1 MVGQTRAS
9 PNGFG
14 ASGSDAPPPPPN
26 MTIQEHFMFTQTE
39 VMRQLLQMQQ
49 QLAQQLQN
57 NPRGEN
63 IDDQPRVTKY
73 EHFYAMKPL
82 AADAW
87 IKAIEA
93 KFSVFTLPCFE

>member
-14 ASGSDAPPPPPN
+14 AGGSDTLPPPPN
-26 MTIQEHFMFTQTE
+26 ITIQEQFMVTQTE
-39 VMRQLLQMQQ
+39 VMQQLLQTQQ

-63 IDDQPRVTKY
+63 IDGQPRLTNY
-73 EHFYAMKPL
+73 EH
-82 AADAW
+82 
-87 IKAIEA
+87 
-93 KFSVFTLPCFE
+93 